1 MELSNLKLTRELH
14 AHLKN
19 MGLKTSDDLKK
30 EVKRQRAEIMESH
43 KGSSEWFCKS
53 GCSDCEDVLAEIWK
67 LERKELAKK
76 DHERYI

>member
-43 KGSSEWFCKS
+43 KDSDGFYFRH
-53 GCSDCEDVLAEIWK
+53 GCSDCEDVALEIWK